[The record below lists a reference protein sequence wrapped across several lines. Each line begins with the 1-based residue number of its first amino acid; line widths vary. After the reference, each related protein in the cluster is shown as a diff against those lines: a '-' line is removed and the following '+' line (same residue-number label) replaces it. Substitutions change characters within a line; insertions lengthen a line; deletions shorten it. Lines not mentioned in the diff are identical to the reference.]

1 MEAELVE
8 PESSTGPKKSKFK
21 RAEPPLAAES
31 GAAEV
36 NRRQSER
43 AETRTDQRERRVTDM
58 LLPSVRTGEEK
69 STKTSAPRILTFSS
83 KYQRF
88 NVQLRLIHSLL

>member
-21 RAEPPLAAES
+21 RVEPPLAAES

-36 NRRQSER
+36 NRQTE
-43 AETRTDQRERRVTDM
+43 
-58 LLPSVRTGEEK
+58 
-69 STKTSAPRILTFSS
+69 
-83 KYQRF
+83 
-88 NVQLRLIHSLL
+88 

>member
-36 NRRQSER
+36 NRHTE
-43 AETRTDQRERRVTDM
+43 
-58 LLPSVRTGEEK
+58 
-69 STKTSAPRILTFSS
+69 
-83 KYQRF
+83 
-88 NVQLRLIHSLL
+88 